1 MIDLERA
8 NVREE
13 ALSEQEDNFPSELN
27 RPSMIYNENN
37 DI

>member
-8 NVREE
+8 NAREE
-13 ALSEQEDNFPSELN
+13 ALSEQDNTPSELN